1 MPQQST
7 TEAPLIEVGW
17 EVCNRVGG
25 IYTVLRTKAPQMVAQ
40 RGDKY
45 ALLGPLNRNSA
56 QVEFEEMEV
65 PEHLA
70 AGVAALAE
78 AGVQCLAGRWLVQ
91 GRPLAVLIDLDSLRD
106 RIPRMRNSYKNA
118 HKLESNP
125 SDDLIGDA
133 LAFGEGVRMFVQGVE
148 AFINGDLVLHLHE
161 WQAATALAEIASTN
175 PRVKS
180 IFTTHATL
188 LGRYMAGDMHRAHEK
203 FDAVDPQQQAEHYGI
218 GFQHGVECLAAKS
231 ATIFSTV
238 SSTTARECTA
248 LLGRTPDVLLPNG
261 INTKRFEVIHE
272 FQGLHQNNKNRL
284 HEFSRGYFFPS
295 YEFDLDQTL
304 YMVNSGRFEY
314 RNKGMDL
321 CLDALA
327 QLNERLKETCSTRTV
342 VFFLITN
349 RPVRSMSVGSLQ
361 YRSMFQ
367 ELQSISSA
375 MASEIEADLIG
386 ELASGR
392 MPDLNTLVSDPT
404 RLRLRRAMHAWKR
417 DWLPPIVTHDLL
429 DDATD
434 PVLEKLRELN
444 LINLEEDRVKVVYHP
459 QFVDSTNPLLG
470 MEYEDLIRGCHLG
483 VFPSAYEPWG
493 YTPLECL
500 AMGVP
505 AVTSNLAGFGTYALN
520 LKKNIEKHGLY
531 VVDRDHRPYVG
542 AVEQLADQLYSF
554 TNLSRRERVAQR
566 NRAESLSQSFDWKH
580 LISHYKKAQELALRP
595 PAG

>member
-1 MPQQST
+1 MSEQKTGTP
-7 TEAPLIEVGW
+7 PLIEVGW

-40 RGDKY
+40 YGDNY
-45 ALLGPLNRNSA
+45 ALLGPLNRSSA
-56 QVEFEEMEV
+56 QVEFEEKEV

-70 AGVAALAE
+70 AGVQALADQGIE
-78 AGVQCLAGRWLVQ
+78 CMAGRWLVQ
-91 GRPLAVLIDLDSLRD
+91 GRPLAVLIDLTALRG
-106 RIPRMRNSYKNA
+106 RIPEYRTRYA
-118 HKLESNP
+118 EEYGLAADP
-125 SDDLIGDA
+125 SDALIGDA
-133 LAFGEGVRMFVQGVE
+133 LAFGAGARIFLNAVE
-148 AFINGDLVLHLHE
+148 SAIADSPLLVHFHE
-161 WQAATALAEIASTN
+161 WQAAIALPDVTAESTGI
-175 PRVKS
+175 RS

-188 LGRYMAGDMHRAHEK
+188 LGRYMAGDMERAHEK
-203 FDAVDPQQQAEHYGI
+203 LDTVDPAQQANHYGI
-218 GFQHGVECLAAKS
+218 EFQHGMECLAAKS
-231 ATIFSTV
+231 STVFSTV

-272 FQGLHQNNKNRL
+272 FQGLHQQNKTRL

-327 QLNERLKETCSTRTV
+327 KLNERLKETCSTRTV

-349 RPVRSMSVGSLQ
+349 RPVKSMSVGSLQ

-367 ELQSISSA
+367 ELQSIAKSVA
-375 MASEIEADLIG
+375 HEVEQDLIG
-386 ELASGR
+386 ELASAR
-392 MPDLNTLVSDPT
+392 VPDLNTLITEPT
-404 RLRLRRAMHAWKR
+404 RLRLRRALHAWKR
-417 DWLPPIVTHDLL
+417 EWLPPIVTHDLV
-429 DDATD
+429 DDASD
-434 PVLEKLRELN
+434 PVLEKLRSLN
-444 LINLEEDRVKVVYHP
+444 LINLETDRVKVVYHP

-505 AVTSNLAGFGTYALN
+505 AVTSNLAGFGTYAIN
-520 LKKNIEKHGLY
+520 LKQNIEKHGLY
-531 VVDRDHRPYVG
+531 VVDRDERPYEG
-542 AVEQLADQLYSF
+542 AVDQLADQLYSF
-554 TNLSRRERVAQR
+554 TSMSRRQRVTQR
-566 NRAESLSQSFDWKH
+566 NRAEGLAQSFDWKH
-580 LISHYKKAQELALRP
+580 LIEHYRKAQELAAR
-595 PAG
+595 GK